1 MKALIS
7 LVIVVSFLFSNF
19 SCEDCQGFSP
29 GKKQHCKQ
37 YTPIEGKQHCC
48 YTKYKLVMGDKIDYY
63 YQCDS
68 FSDEEIAQKSKTI
81 SEIRE
86 SGVLIE
92 DFDCNLDS
100 GEDEDE
106 VTQGEEEDE
115 SSSKFIYLSE
125 SVFILLLFSL

>member
-7 LVIVVSFLFSNF
+7 LVIVASFLFSNF
-19 SCEDCQGFSP
+19 SCEECQGFSP

-37 YTPIEGKQHCC
+37 YTPIEDKQHCC

-68 FSDEEIAQKSKTI
+68 FSDEEVAQKSKTL
-81 SEIRE
+81 SEIEE
-86 SGVLIE
+86 SDNKVV

-125 SVFILLLFSL
+125 IVFILLLFSL

>member
-1 MKALIS
+1 MKAFIS

-48 YTKYKLVMGDKIDYY
+48 YAKYKLTMVDKIEYY

-68 FSDEEIAQKSKTI
+68 FSDEEVAQKSKI
-81 SEIRE
+81 LSEIEE
-86 SGVLIE
+86 SDNKLV

-100 GEDEDE
+100 GEDET
-106 VTQGEEEDE
+106 TQGEEDE